1 MVFITTNFSKWAYIL
16 FLLEAYSLSYI
27 LTQLNCFYIDVNPYC
42 NFQHCFDFTY

>member
-42 NFQHCFDFTY
+42 NF